1 MKNLLKYAGWLA
13 VLALALFMPW
23 YGTLLG
29 ERANAKDRAEP
40 AVITTDLSLEPRVMV
55 MRQDAQGV
63 TEADLDAAGAQRFAA
78 YAAQRAS
85 YHAAQY
91 AAQQGWE
98 IPENPVTGEGV
109 VIEADGRRLVVIR
122 LKGDGLVIAVEVAG
136 IDGAELVRV
145 TCTNDGQSDARLTDP
160 ACLDQVERTFAVRI
174 ALDAQ

>member
-1 MKNLLKYAGWLA
+1 MLKYAGWMA
-13 VLALALFMPW
+13 AAALALLLPL
-23 YGTLLG
+23 YGRFLG
-29 ERANAKDRAEP
+29 EEASAKDKAEP
-40 AVITTDLSLEPRVMV
+40 AANTAGLSLEKRVMIV
-55 MRQDAQGV
+55 RQDAQGV
-63 TEADLDAAGAQRFAA
+63 TEADLDAAGAQRFAD

-85 YHAAQY
+85 HHATQY

-145 TCTNDGQSDARLTDP
+145 TCTNDGQTDARLTDP
-160 ACLDQVERTFAVRI
+160 ACIDQIERTFAVRI
-174 ALDAQ
+174 APDAQ